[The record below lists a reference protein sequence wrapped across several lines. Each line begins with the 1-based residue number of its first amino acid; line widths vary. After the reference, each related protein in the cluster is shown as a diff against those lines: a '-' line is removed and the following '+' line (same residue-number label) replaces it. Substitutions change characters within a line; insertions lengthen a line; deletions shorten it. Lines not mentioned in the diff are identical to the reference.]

1 MASAKEFLA
10 KHGLA
15 IGTPST
21 IVFNSSGVLQASAL
35 SGATISITSV
45 DIDGG
50 TDIGADLVDADL
62 LLVDDGAGGTN
73 RKTTLTRVKK
83 YIYSA
88 VSGDATV
95 SDTGALTIASGAVDN
110 AMLAGSIANSKLTN
124 STITVSDGSNNT
136 ATALGGTITFAGTAN
151 ETTVAESGGTV
162 TIGLPDNVTLAS
174 NLNVGKNVVISGNLT
189 VSGTQTVVNS
199 NTLNI
204 GDNII
209 TLNSDETGT
218 PSQNAGIEVERG
230 TGTNVELRWNETSDK
245 WQITNDGSS
254 YQNLGESELVNDTT
268 PQLGGTLD
276 VNAQL
281 INFGDS
287 SGTTDDR
294 LNFGASQD
302 LSIYHTGSESR
313 IENDTG
319 ILRISGTDIRVNSV
333 DQAKTSAFF
342 ETAGAVTLQH
352 NGSQKFETTTGGIN
366 VTGTVEFD
374 GLSGTGSVTVT
385 DILDE
390 DAMGSNSATAL
401 ATQQSI
407 KAYVDA
413 NAGASVSNGS
423 NDRILTSTGGNG
435 INAESDF
442 QFDGTNVFIPNEI
455 RHIGD
460 PDTKVGFTTNTITL
474 TAGGVAV
481 QTITST
487 GTAHLGNLSFS
498 DNYEARF
505 GTSDDLTIAH
515 FGGNSEIRNRT
526 GEFKILGDN
535 LKFRDNN
542 NTELMISAVKDG
554 AVELYHNNNKKLET
568 TSTGATVTGAVLATT
583 AQIGGTTGVDI
594 SQGAISI
601 KNGGVQSYVRF
612 YCESSNAHYAQL
624 QAPAHSDFSGNVTVT
639 LPATTDTLV
648 GRTTSDTLTNK
659 TLTSPAITGPTVTG
673 TADMATVQ
681 LDTLAVLNPAS
692 HHTYTVTVISK
703 TSAHPYTGQGSSNAY
718 ALDGKESPSII
729 LATNMTYRFD
739 QADGSNSGHPLRFY
753 LDAAKTTQYT
763 TGVTNSGTPG
773 SSGAYTQIVV
783 TDATPPCLYYQCSA
797 HAYMGSVA
805 NALGKG
811 TTDHLTEGSTNL
823 YYTDAR
829 VNAHLNVSGASSGQI
844 LSWNGSDY
852 AWVADQ
858 TGGGGS
864 SLTVQDEGSALST
877 AATTLNFVGAG
888 VTASGTGATKTIT
901 ISGGGGGSSLSVK
914 DEGSA
919 LSTAATTL
927 NFVGAGVVASG
938 SGAEKTITI
947 SGTGSTTAYTPAPKY
962 ARLTLT
968 SDQNLASNASTVLT
982 NFNTRVSDTS
992 TGNALTSTLA
1002 DGKFIIPAGVTKVK
1016 LRGSVRTSTPAD
1028 QVVMKIVKNGST
1040 LAGTTNFDIQSS
1052 GGDFPAVF
1060 SAIVD
1065 VSQNDYFQLSIFNG
1079 TGTPD
1084 AKVDSDLTWFELE
1097 VVEGSILGGLGNLAT
1112 LQDVHNA
1119 SPTDGQAL
1127 VWDNSNSY
1135 WAPGTVGAAITVQE
1149 EGSSLSTSATT
1160 LNFVGSGVT
1169 ASGTGATKTIT
1180 ISGGG
1185 SGGSTGIGGQFT
1197 SSTGNGSA
1205 TTFTSPVNTN
1215 LANNLIVSVDGIMQ
1229 RPTTDYTVSGTT
1241 VTFGT
1246 APPSG
1251 TAVLVRSFSGAMSSK
1266 ADFTVQ
1272 NFTANGSNTVY
1283 KLAETVS
1290 SGDHVLVSINGII
1303 QRNATDYTYSTGT
1316 SNITFDEAPTSGDI
1330 ISFRTFDLQQST
1342 SATVSDTAP
1351 SNPRNGDFWFDSSTA
1366 KLYMRYE
1373 DGSSNQW
1380 VSLSVAGAA
1389 GADGADGTP
1398 TVYANTS
1405 VLPTSG
1411 NSVGDL
1417 AFATLTKSLHLWDG
1431 SEWDRINSGGD
1442 ENPRLTTTPA
1452 TTHNLNADG
1461 TNTAITI
1468 VASDPEGFPITY
1480 SHDTNPASP
1489 NQVTNIVENNGVFT
1503 LVPSTNTAHAGNFT
1517 LRLKASDGVHITSHA
1532 IAVQLQFSQALAF
1545 SGSGNSWGSDWD
1557 SDDNFFNNSESGF
1570 AVSGATNSAG
1580 ANNWDSDALRVGKYY
1595 FEVDFRGS
1603 NRSTSATSGGAFPGV
1618 GFVALY
1624 GNESSS
1630 ASYGYNSTGYMG
1642 VYGSGGL
1649 YVPSASGSL
1658 GTVSGKVLHFAYD
1671 SATRKGWVGKSDD
1684 GSSIT
1689 WATAGGDPGNSGA
1702 GYSLG
1707 GSNGEAVKFSF
1718 GSGSGG
1724 GSGTFKGYIRTG
1736 SNLLATVPTGFTAH

>member
-73 RKTTLTRVKK
+73 RKSALSRVKK

-95 SDTGALTIASGAVDN
+95 SDTGALTIAATSVEN
-110 AMLAGSIANSKLTN
+110 SMLAGSIANSKLTN
-124 STITVSDGSNNT
+124 STITVTDGSNST

-151 ETTVAESGGTV
+151 ETTVTESSGTV

-189 VSGTQTVVNS
+189 VSGTQTVIDT
-199 NTLNI
+199 NTVNI

-230 TGTNVELRWNETSDK
+230 SATNVVLRWNETSDK

-254 YQNLGESELVNDTT
+254 YQNLGESELVNDTS
-268 PQLGGTLD
+268 PQLGGALD
-276 VNAQL
+276 LNSNNITGTGNINITGTSTISGLSSLSGAQFDG
-281 INFGDS
+281 NVTPS
-287 SGTTDDR
+287 SGQGVEIFAPDTSTGQIQSFDR
-294 LNFGASQD
+294 TNSNFDKLIIKGD
-302 LSIYHTGSESR
+302 PVEIYDGSTKR
-313 IENDTG
+313 IETTN
-319 ILRISGTDIRVNSV
+319 SGV
-333 DQAKTSAFF
+333 D
-342 ETAGAVTLQH
+342 
-352 NGSQKFETTTGGIN
+352 

-460 PDTKVGFTTNTITL
+460 PDTKLGFTTDTITL
-474 TAGGVAV
+474 TAGGVAI
-481 QTITST
+481 QTLTTSGTST
-487 GTAHLGNLSFS
+487 
-498 DNYEARF
+498 
-505 GTSDDLTIAH
+505 
-515 FGGNSEIRNRT
+515 
-526 GEFKILGDN
+526 
-535 LKFRDNN
+535 
-542 NTELMISAVKDG
+542 SA
-554 AVELYHNNNKKLET
+554 L
-568 TSTGATVTGAVLATT
+568 TVTGA
-583 AQIGGTTGVDI
+583 
-594 SQGAISI
+594 
-601 KNGGVQSYVRF
+601 
-612 YCESSNAHYAQL
+612 
-624 QAPAHSDFSGNVTVT
+624 
-639 LPATTDTLV
+639 
-648 GRTTSDTLTNK
+648 TN
-659 TLTSPAITGPTVTG
+659 LG
-673 TADMATVQ
+673 TVQ
-681 LDTLAVLNPAS
+681 AETLAIENPAS
-692 HHTYTVTVISK
+692 HHTYTVTVASK
-703 TSAHPYTGQGSSNAY
+703 TSAHPYTGQGSSSAY
-718 ALDGKESPSII
+718 FLDGKESPSII

-739 QADGSNSGHPLRFY
+739 QADNTNSGHPLRFY

-797 HAYMGSVA
+797 HGYMGSVA

-829 VNAHLNVSGASSGQI
+829 VSAHLNTSSASSGQI
-844 LSWNGSDY
+844 LGWNGSDF
-852 AWVADQ
+852 AWQAD
-858 TGGGGS
+858 GG

-938 SGAEKTITI
+938 TGAEKTITI
-947 SGTGSTTAYTPAPKY
+947 AGGGSG
-962 ARLTLT
+962 
-968 SDQNLASNASTVLT
+968 
-982 NFNTRVSDTS
+982 
-992 TGNALTSTLA
+992 
-1002 DGKFIIPAGVTKVK
+1002 
-1016 LRGSVRTSTPAD
+1016 
-1028 QVVMKIVKNGST
+1028 
-1040 LAGTTNFDIQSS
+1040 
-1052 GGDFPAVF
+1052 
-1060 SAIVD
+1060 
-1065 VSQNDYFQLSIFNG
+1065 
-1079 TGTPD
+1079 
-1084 AKVDSDLTWFELE
+1084 
-1097 VVEGSILGGLGNLAT
+1097 
-1112 LQDVHNA
+1112 
-1119 SPTDGQAL
+1119 
-1127 VWDNSNSY
+1127 
-1135 WAPGTVGAAITVQE
+1135 ITVQD
-1149 EGSSLSTSATT
+1149 EGSSLSTSGTT
-1160 LNFVGSGVT
+1160 LNFVGAGVT

-1185 SGGSTGIGGQFT
+1185 GSGGSTNLGGQFT
-1197 SSTGNGSA
+1197 SGTGNGSA
-1205 TTFTSPVNTN
+1205 TTFTSPINTN

-1251 TAVLVRSFSGAMSSK
+1251 TAVLVRSFSGAISSK

-1290 SGDHVLVSINGII
+1290 SGDHVLVSINGVI
-1303 QRNATDYTYSTGT
+1303 QRNTNDYTYNTGNG
-1316 SNITFDEAPTSGDI
+1316 NITFDAAPTAGDI

-1351 SNPRNGDFWFDSSTA
+1351 TDPRNGDFWFDSSTA

-1380 VSLSVAGAA
+1380 ISLSATGADGTD
-1389 GADGADGTP
+1389 GADGADGADGSA

-1411 NSVGDL
+1411 NSVGDF
-1417 AFATLTKSLHLWDG
+1417 AFATLTKSVHVWDG
-1431 SEWDRINSGGD
+1431 SEWDRINSGPD

-1452 TTHNLNADG
+1452 TTHALNADG

-1532 IAVQLQFSQALAF
+1532 IAVTLQFSQALAF
-1545 SGSGNSWGSDWD
+1545 SASGNSWGSDWD

-1570 AVSGATNSAG
+1570 AVSGATNSSG
-1580 ANNWDSDALRVGKYY
+1580 AHQWDSDALRVGKYY

-1630 ASYGYNSTGYMG
+1630 ASYGYNSTGYVG
-1642 VYGSGGL
+1642 IYGSGAL
-1649 YVPSASGSL
+1649 YVPTSSGSL
-1658 GTVSGKVLHFAYD
+1658 SGPNGKVVHFAYD
-1671 SATRKGWVGKSDD
+1671 SATRKAWIGISND

-1689 WATAGGDPGNSGA
+1689 WATAGGNPGSGGS

-1736 SNLLATVPTGFTAH
+1736 DNLLATVPTGFTAH

>member
-21 IVFNSSGVLQASAL
+21 IVFNSSGTLQAAAL

-73 RKTTLTRVKK
+73 RKSALSRVKK

-95 SDTGALTIASGAVDN
+95 SDTGALTIAATSVEN
-110 AMLAGSIANSKLTN
+110 SMLAGSIANSKLTN
-124 STITVSDGSNNT
+124 STITVTDGSNST

-151 ETTVAESGGTV
+151 ETTVSESSGTV

-174 NLNVGKNVVISGNLT
+174 NLNVGQNVVISGNLT
-189 VSGTQTVVNS
+189 VSGTQTVIDT
-199 NTLNI
+199 NTVNI

-230 TGTNVELRWNETSDK
+230 TGTNVVLRWNETTDK
-245 WQITNDGSS
+245 WQFTNDGSS
-254 YQNLGESELVNDTT
+254 YEDIGAGITVQEEGSALSTAATTLNFVGSAVTATGSGATKTITISGGDIVNDTT
-268 PQLGGTLD
+268 PQLGGNLD
-276 VNAQL
+276 LNSSNITGTGNINITGTSTVSGLTSVSGAQFSGNVTPTGGQGVEIFAPDTSTGQIQSFDRANSNFDKL
-281 INFGDS
+281 IIKGDPVEIYDGS
-287 SGTTDDR
+287 TKTIETTNTGVSITGNIVVSGTVDGRDLQTD
-294 LNFGASQD
+294 
-302 LSIYHTGSESR
+302 
-313 IENDTG
+313 
-319 ILRISGTDIRVNSV
+319 GT
-333 DQAKTSAFF
+333 K
-342 ETAGAVTLQH
+342 
-352 NGSQKFETTTGGIN
+352 
-366 VTGTVEFD
+366 
-374 GLSGTGSVTVT
+374 
-385 DILDE
+385 LDAI
-390 DAMGSNSATAL
+390 DASATANPI
-401 ATQQSI
+401 T
-407 KAYVDA
+407 
-413 NAGASVSNGS
+413 NAS
-423 NDRILTSTGGNG
+423 NDRILTSTGGKG

-460 PDTKVGFTTNTITL
+460 PDTKLGFTTDTITL
-474 TAGGVAV
+474 TAGGVAI
-481 QTITST
+481 QTLTTSGTST
-487 GTAHLGNLSFS
+487 
-498 DNYEARF
+498 
-505 GTSDDLTIAH
+505 
-515 FGGNSEIRNRT
+515 
-526 GEFKILGDN
+526 
-535 LKFRDNN
+535 
-542 NTELMISAVKDG
+542 SA
-554 AVELYHNNNKKLET
+554 L
-568 TSTGATVTGAVLATT
+568 TVTGA
-583 AQIGGTTGVDI
+583 
-594 SQGAISI
+594 
-601 KNGGVQSYVRF
+601 
-612 YCESSNAHYAQL
+612 
-624 QAPAHSDFSGNVTVT
+624 
-639 LPATTDTLV
+639 
-648 GRTTSDTLTNK
+648 TN
-659 TLTSPAITGPTVTG
+659 LG
-673 TADMATVQ
+673 TVQ
-681 LDTLAVLNPAS
+681 AETLAIENPAS
-692 HHTYTVTVISK
+692 HHTYTVTVASK
-703 TSAHPYTGQGSSNAY
+703 TSAHPYTGQGSSSAY
-718 ALDGKESPSII
+718 FLDGKESPSII

-739 QADGSNSGHPLRFY
+739 QADNTNSGHPLRFY

-763 TGVTNSGTPG
+763 TGVTTNGTAG

-797 HAYMGSVA
+797 HGYMGSVA

-829 VNAHLNVSGASSGQI
+829 VNTHLNVGSASSGQI

-901 ISGGGGGSSLSVK
+901 ISGGGSSSLSVK

-927 NFVGAGVVASG
+927 NFVGAGVTASG
-938 SGAEKTITI
+938 TGAEKTITI
-947 SGTGSTTAYTPAPKY
+947 SGTGTTTAYTPAPKY

-968 SDQNLASNASTVLT
+968 SDQSLASNASTVLT
-982 NFNTRVSDTS
+982 NFNTRVTDTS

-1002 DGKFIIPAGVTKVK
+1002 DGKFIIPAGVSKVK
-1016 LRGSVRTSTPAD
+1016 LRGSVRTSTPSD

-1040 LAGTTNFDIQSS
+1040 LAGSTNLDTQSS
-1052 GGDFPAVF
+1052 GSDFPVVF

-1065 VSQNDYFQLSIFNG
+1065 VSQNDYFQLSIFNQS
-1079 TGTPD
+1079 GTPD
-1084 AKVDSDLTWFELE
+1084 AKVDSELTWFELE
-1097 VVEGSILGGLGNLAT
+1097 VVEGSILGGLGNLST

-1135 WAPGTVGAAITVQE
+1135 WAPGTVGAAITVQD
-1149 EGSSLSTSATT
+1149 EGSALSTSATT
-1160 LNFVGSGVT
+1160 LNFVGAGVT
-1169 ASGTGATKTIT
+1169 ASGSGATKTIT

-1185 SGGSTGIGGQFT
+1185 GSSGSTGIGGQFT
-1197 SSTGNGSA
+1197 SGTGNGSA
-1205 TTFTSPVNTN
+1205 TTFTSPINTN
-1215 LANNLIVSVDGIMQ
+1215 LANNIIVSVDGIMQ

-1246 APPSG
+1246 APPAG
-1251 TAVLVRSFSGAMSSK
+1251 TAVLVRSFSGAISSK
-1266 ADFTVQ
+1266 ADFTIQ

-1283 KLAETVS
+1283 KLAESVT

-1303 QRNATDYTYSTGT
+1303 QRSGSDYTYNTGNG
-1316 SNITFDEAPTSGDI
+1316 NITFDEAPTLGDI

-1351 SNPRNGDFWFDSSTA
+1351 TNPRNGDFWFDSSTA

-1405 VLPTSG
+1405 VLPSSG

-1417 AFATLTKSLHLWDG
+1417 AFATLTKSLHVWDG

-1442 ENPRLTTTPA
+1442 ENPRLTTVPA
-1452 TTHNLNADG
+1452 STLTLSGVTGANQSV
-1461 TNTAITI
+1461 TM

-1480 SHDTNPASP
+1480 SYDTNPA
-1489 NQVTNIVENNGVFT
+1489 NTNKASIVNHANGVFKI
-1503 LVPSTNTAHAGNFT
+1503 VPSTNSSHAGDFT
-1517 LRLKASDGVHITSHA
+1517 LRLKASDGVHISSHA
-1532 IAVQLQFSQALAF
+1532 IAVSLMFSTNITFDTSVSTINSTYTGANKVDVTVTNSAIATNEQDLATGKGYLEYKIISDGNYPMMGVNTGSHNGSYGANDAQYLYHDGTRYPGGHQTSLGANNADDIIMIAYDTAAGSHGKVWF
-1545 SGSGNSWGSDWD
+1545 GMNGNWQDSLSNSDVASGTGGNSFGSGNSNTNGLRVAFASGGS
-1557 SDDNFFNNSESGF
+1557 SADNYRIEIISHTQGAQYTIPSGF
-1570 AVSGATNSAG
+1570 T
-1580 ANNWDSDALRVGKYY
+1580 
-1595 FEVDFRGS
+1595 
-1603 NRSTSATSGGAFPGV
+1603 
-1618 GFVALY
+1618 
-1624 GNESSS
+1624 
-1630 ASYGYNSTGYMG
+1630 
-1642 VYGSGGL
+1642 
-1649 YVPSASGSL
+1649 
-1658 GTVSGKVLHFAYD
+1658 
-1671 SATRKGWVGKSDD
+1671 
-1684 GSSIT
+1684 
-1689 WATAGGDPGNSGA
+1689 
-1702 GYSLG
+1702 
-1707 GSNGEAVKFSF
+1707 
-1718 GSGSGG
+1718 
-1724 GSGTFKGYIRTG
+1724 
-1736 SNLLATVPTGFTAH
+1736 LA